1 MKHKLLSQSSLA
13 EQVWALTKRIPRGK
27 VATYG
32 QLAKALKKPRAYR
45 AVGNALNK
53 NPYAPIVPC
62 HRVIRS
68 DGSVGGFAI
77 GTNKKIALLSKEG
90 VKILN
95 HKVTP
100 LKKFLCKF
108 Y

>member
-1 MKHKLLSQSSLA
+1 MKHKLLSQPTFA
-13 EQVWALTKRIPRGK
+13 EQVWALTKRIPKGK

-32 QLAKALKKPRAYR
+32 QLARALKKPRACR

-68 DGSVGGFAI
+68 DGSIGGFAM
-77 GTNKKIALLSKEG
+77 GANKKIALLTKEG
-90 VKILN
+90 VEIFN

-100 LKKFLCKF
+100 LKKFIYHF
-108 Y
+108 